1 MSTQTATPAPAR
13 RTTRTPYRLNFVRIL
28 RSEWIKLATLRSTW
42 WSLVIAAAITLGIAL
57 LMAVALSGESELGIA
72 GIDAALMPIQFTML
86 LAGILG
92 VIAVTGEYSTGMIRS
107 TFTAVPSRGKVLAAK
122 AIVIGVVLFVASLL
136 IFLASATLV
145 APFFAD
151 TAPIDWADA
160 QATYLPIA
168 VASLSMAA
176 FALMGVG
183 FGFVLRAGAG
193 AIAAVVGVLFV
204 LPVVAQL
211 FTIAGESWQWVL
223 DASAYLPS
231 NAAQVAITGAEG
243 AAISVPVAYITLGA
257 WSVGS
262 LIAAWVALRTRDA

>member
-1 MSTQTATPAPAR
+1 
-13 RTTRTPYRLNFVRIL
+13 
-28 RSEWIKLATLRSTW
+28 
-42 WSLVIAAAITLGIAL
+42 
-57 LMAVALSGESELGIA
+57 
-72 GIDAALMPIQFTML
+72 
-86 LAGILG
+86 
-92 VIAVTGEYSTGMIRS
+92 
-107 TFTAVPSRGKVLAAK
+107 
-122 AIVIGVVLFVASLL
+122 
-136 IFLASATLV
+136 
-145 APFFAD
+145 
-151 TAPIDWADA
+151 
-160 QATYLPIA
+160 
-168 VASLSMAA
+168 MAA